1 MNGEVSLTSEMN
13 VLERFFWMHA
23 DQFGSLFEHTGSMYG
38 ADREAEEFLQ
48 AKLRR
53 LLWSEIRRRAGGR
66 HSATKYTMHE
76 HLNVNNNI

>member
-1 MNGEVSLTSEMN
+1 MSGEVSLASEMN

-23 DQFGSLFEHTGSMYG
+23 DQLGSLFEHTGSMYG

-53 LLWSEIRRRAGGR
+53 LLWSEIRRRAGGDIQPTSTR
-66 HSATKYTMHE
+66 GMS
-76 HLNVNNNI
+76 I